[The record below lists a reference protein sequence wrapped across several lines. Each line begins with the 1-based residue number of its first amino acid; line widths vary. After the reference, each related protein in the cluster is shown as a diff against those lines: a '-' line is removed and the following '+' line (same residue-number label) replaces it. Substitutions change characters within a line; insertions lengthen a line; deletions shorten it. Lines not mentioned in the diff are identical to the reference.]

1 MANVIGGNLADERA
15 DLMTKFARIIGG
27 AGYGA
32 DDTELLSVYL
42 DMAADKILNRRY
54 PFGAPEGA
62 IVESRWLNIQLEIA
76 VYLFNKRGA
85 EGESLHSENGISR
98 SYGGETDVPASL
110 LMRVT
115 PKGAVC

>member
-1 MANVIGGNLADERA
+1 MAEITGHNRTEDYEQLLERMQSVIGDA
-15 DLMTKFARIIGG
+15 
-27 AGYGA
+27 YGA
-32 DDTELLSVYL
+32 LDDELLSVYL

-54 PFGAPEGA
+54 PFGVPEGA
-62 IVESRWLNIQLEIA
+62 LVESRWLGIQLEIG

-85 EGESLHSENGISR
+85 EFESLHSENGISR
-98 SYGGETDVPASL
+98 SYGGETDVPATL

>member
-1 MANVIGGNLADERA
+1 MADIIGRNRAVDYDQLLERMQSVIGDA
-15 DLMTKFARIIGG
+15 
-27 AGYGA
+27 YGA
-32 DDTELLSVYL
+32 LDDELLSVYL

-54 PFGAPEGA
+54 PFGAPEDA
-62 IVESRWLNIQLEIA
+62 VVESRWLGIQLEIA

-110 LMRVT
+110 LIRVT
-115 PKGAVC
+115 PKGAIG